1 MLSILFLLKS
11 IYVIF
16 FKAFLPEEVINPLVP
31 DILQLEKFNLLK
43 FGHFEKSGNVV
54 IPPIFNPEKLN
65 SVSFLHVAELKYLLG
80 TSI

>member
-1 MLSILFLLKS
+1 MQ

-43 FGHFEKSGNVV
+43 SILLENFERHFEKNLNDFLNQN
-54 IPPIFNPEKLN
+54 IFR
-65 SVSFLHVAELKYLLG
+65 
-80 TSI
+80 SITHY